1 MPDNSQAKPEANSEV
16 DSADNP
22 VEYPPVKLEEHEAH
36 PYVALILGGPAKYT
50 LSELAELTGLTVSQ
64 IENYWLWLGIP
75 ARSADAKAYTEGDLS
90 SLKELSE
97 LINSEHID
105 ESTLQSLVRA
115 VGHSTERLASWQA
128 EAFVE
133 QLVRLKELDDP
144 SARQAVVDSF
154 PTLIDPLSRQLD
166 HAWRRATVHILERFD
181 SDSHAEKAKTSDE
194 LPLLRAIGF
203 ADIVG
208 YTQLSATLS
217 KAELSEFLNEKE
229 LRARDIVNT
238 NGGWVIK
245 TIGDAVM
252 FGAHTPED
260 GAKIA
265 LELSNPHRSNVA
277 DVQIRV
283 GLVFGRIL
291 ARFGDA
297 FGTSVNLAARL
308 TSAAEPGTVLTDRD
322 TAKLL
327 IRDPR
332 FRLTEMPE
340 VAIKGMGS
348 MRPIKLEYLPG

>member
-1 MPDNSQAKPEANSEV
+1 MVEG
-16 DSADNP
+16 
-22 VEYPPVKLEEHEAH
+22 VEYPPVVLEPPDHHYA
-36 PYVALILGGPAKYT
+36 AAILGGPAKYT
-50 LSELAELTGLTVSQ
+50 LAELAELTGLKIAQ

-75 ARSADAKAYTEGDLS
+75 ARSPDHKAYTEGDLAS
-90 SLKELSE
+90 LSE
-97 LINSEHID
+97 LSQLVNSEEID
-105 ESTLQSLVRA
+105 ESTLQSLIRA
-115 VGHSTERLASWQA
+115 VGHSTERLATWQA
-128 EAFVE
+128 EAFVD

-154 PTLIDPLSRQLD
+154 PNLIDPLSRQLD

-181 SDSHAEKAKTSDE
+181 SDSQAEKAKTTEE

-208 YTQLSATLS
+208 YTQLSATLA
-217 KAELSEFLNEKE
+217 KADLAEFLNEKE
-229 LRARDIVNT
+229 LRARDIVNSR
-238 NGGWVIK
+238 GGWVIK
-245 TIGDAVM
+245 TIGDAIM
-252 FGAHTPED
+252 FGAHTAEE
-260 GAKIA
+260 GAVIA
-265 LELSNPHRSNVA
+265 LELSNPVKSKVA

-308 TSAAEPGTVLTDRD
+308 TSAAEPGTVLTDTD

-327 IRDPR
+327 IRDHR

-340 VAIKGMGS
+340 VPIKGLGTV
-348 MRPIKLEYLPG
+348 RPVKLENLPG